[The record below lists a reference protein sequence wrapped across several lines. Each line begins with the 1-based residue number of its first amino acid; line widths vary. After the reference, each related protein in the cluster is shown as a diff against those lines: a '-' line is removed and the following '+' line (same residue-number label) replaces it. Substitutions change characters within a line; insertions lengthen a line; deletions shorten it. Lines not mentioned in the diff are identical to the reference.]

1 MAIYSTE
8 TVPRPGDLKDHTDG
22 AVLYRVSNL
31 VTRAII
37 GVLGV
42 LLPIIFIVGEAFFLR
57 GGVRVRGSI
66 SAYYHTSMR
75 DVFVA
80 GLCVIGFFLATYLS
94 GEPRTRDF
102 WLSLV
107 AGVAVILVV
116 FFPTMRPNLL
126 HSAPRCGATPMP
138 DGCSPI
144 QQTFTEGLVASAH
157 FVFAAIFILSL
168 AFLCFEFA
176 RRENDRK
183 GSAKWARAVRAC
195 GWIIFAALGLVVLLA
210 VPPSSAHSALREV
223 AAAWALLPLAHEGQG
238 PPACVRLLPASG
250 SRAARPAAK
259 GIHRLSDV
267 VLPHHLARRWAAASR
282 RVVPRRRRWS
292 RAVWRR
298 PAPVVRTAWPGPS
311 GADQHDQ
318 LLGPGDGRVEQV
330 ALEHHPRAG
339 GDRDHHAGYSLPW
352 ERWMVTA

>member
-31 VTRAII
+31 VTRAIV

-126 HSAPRCGATPMP
+126 DSAPRCGVTPMP

-144 QQTFTEGLVASAH
+144 QQTFTEGLVASVH

-176 RRENDRK
+176 RRENDRR

-195 GWIIFAALGLVVLLA
+195 GWIIFAALGLVALGA
-210 VPPSSAHSALREV
+210 VWKFTILGLTPLYVGEV
-223 AAAWALLPLAHEGQG
+223 AAVWAFAAAWLMKARDLRLAFGSSQ
-238 PPACVRLLPASG
+238 PPAPGQR
-250 SRAARPAAK
+250 
-259 GIHRLSDV
+259 D
-267 VLPHHLARRWAAASR
+267 
-282 RVVPRRRRWS
+282 
-292 RAVWRR
+292 RR
-298 PAPVVRTAWPGPS
+298 PKAS
-311 GADQHDQ
+311 ID
-318 LLGPGDGRVEQV
+318 
-330 ALEHHPRAG
+330 
-339 GDRDHHAGYSLPW
+339 
-352 ERWMVTA
+352 